1 MEWVLTYN
9 QSTLHL
15 TWSLHLSLHPS
26 HIYLPLSSACVCEC
40 LVNSVVFDSL

>member
-9 QSTLHL
+9 QSTLRL

-26 HIYLPLSSACVCEC
+26 HIYLPLSSACVC
-40 LVNSVVFDSL
+40 VFSHSVVFDSL